1 MEPGEILDLLDLTL
15 LDRGADEDSLEVLCG
30 LANQHKPAAVCVFAE
45 HGVAVRKMLG
55 DDIAQAVVAGG
66 FPQGSHSP
74 DEISEAVRTAVS
86 TGADEVD
93 CVLEPRDDDDFPNDM
108 ELAKLIAMRESS
120 QGLILKVI
128 VETPLLDER
137 KLRAVTRMALSVGA
151 DFVKTCKGKRGHC
164 SEEAASTIAYEIG
177 RHCLSFEGK
186 PGLKLSGGVSS
197 RGDAE
202 RLIAL
207 VKEQESSIS
216 GPSRLRIGSS
226 SLLLDLIY

>member
-1 MEPGEILDLLDLTL
+1 MQQHFLVTHGLHDPLIPLSPVKEDVMKVATL
-15 LDRGADEDSLEVLCG
+15 G
-30 LANQHKPAAVCVFAE
+30 LQIQWQAFAKE
-45 HGVAVRKMLG
+45 HT
-55 DDIAQAVVAGG
+55 IA
-66 FPQGSHSP
+66 
-74 DEISEAVRTAVS
+74 
-86 TGADEVD
+86 GADEVD

-151 DFVKTCKGKRGHC
+151 DFVKTCTGKRGHC